1 MDRQLRMASSDSW
14 LLATDPAEQL
24 SDSVD
29 PETARVSGVELGGN
43 FALTYDWLTEQFESA
58 ARSISVTTHG
68 GSLRH
73 AGLIDN
79 TELSELDD
87 GLATI
92 QTFPNAFST
101 PAELIAEFVA
111 RKYTL
116 GRREFERIRQL
127 DQRLRI
133 CKETLSRVSEQET
146 SEAIRGVLI
155 TLGEQLLTLGAFL
168 FQRYDTFEPKTV
180 DAGELP
186 LFPNPRRADAVTTVL
201 AAYEEALPRAGAG
214 ETLLAAPPGPI
225 DGVQDARDTLAMA
238 STAICYARWDAGV
251 EGCWPLPVG
260 RYDVEF
266 TEPSPV
272 TGMQSLTEYKAEG
285 IQNDVRAFDEAL
297 AESAGRF
304 TAGEYL
310 DQFRLIAHRYEEIIA
325 EVSGE

>member
-1 MDRQLRMASSDSW
+1 MDRQLRMASGDSW
-14 LLATDPAEQL
+14 LLTTEPEARL

-29 PETARVSGVELGGN
+29 PETARVGGVELGGN
-43 FALTYDWLTEQFESA
+43 FALTYDWLSEQFESA
-58 ARSISVTTHG
+58 ARNITVTTHG

-73 AGLIDN
+73 AGLIEDAA
-79 TELSELDD
+79 LSELDD
-87 GLATI
+87 GLATME
-92 QTFPNAFST
+92 TFPDVYTT
-101 PAELIAEFVA
+101 PAELLAEFVA

-127 DQRLRI
+127 DHRLRI

-168 FQRYDTFEPKTV
+168 FQRYDTFEPKAV
-180 DAGELP
+180 DPGDLP
-186 LFPNPRRADAVTTVL
+186 SFPNPRRADAVRTVL
-201 AAYEEALPRAGAG
+201 AAYEEALPRAGAS

-238 STAICYARWDAGV
+238 STVICYARWDAAL
-251 EGCWPLPVG
+251 ENCWPLPVG
-260 RYDVEF
+260 RYDIDF

-272 TGMQSLTEYKAEG
+272 TGMESLTEYKSEG
-285 IQNDVRAFDEAL
+285 IQNDIRAFDEAL

-310 DQFRLIAHRYEEIIA
+310 DQFRLIARRYEEIIA
-325 EVSGE
+325 EVTGE